1 MVCRSSM
8 IDNVFFFLY
17 LLLCVCYVEDVVC
30 ILRYLIRK
38 RPDTREMD
46 RIFRAF
52 VGFWLIAFLLL
63 LLAYL
68 WLKALVHFITNL

>member
-1 MVCRSSM
+1 MY
-8 IDNVFFFLY
+8 FFFLY